1 MSAPNVTKP
10 ARGKKRR
17 LQQAAQRPPRA
28 AERTIHVAI
37 NGRRYEFEPGRDLTP
52 TMTLAHLLRDK
63 LGFTGLKVAC
73 DEGACGGCT
82 VLMDGKAVLSCMVL
96 AVETHGH
103 EILTVEGLPKDDPV
117 IAAFAQQSEPG
128 YGTAL
133 QCGYCTP
140 GFVMASR
147 ALLSENPKPT
157 LAEVKEALSGN
168 ICRCGCYAGIA
179 QAVLHA
185 SEKTAATSRAS
196 DLRTARPGG
205 RPSRRRQNKAAPQ
218 GERIFPRSIR
228 TVPLTLR
235 RRRLSRRRLE
245 ACPERRR
252 RVCGVGRP
260 LLNSMAL
267 GLGGSR

>member
-1 MSAPNVTKP
+1 MASARRSPTRPPKGPKQRSTPKVAKP
-10 ARGKKRR
+10 VHARRR
-17 LQQAAQRPPRA
+17 RSQQAAQRPPRA
-28 AERTIHVAI
+28 AAAERTIQVTI
-37 NGRRYEFEPGRDLTP
+37 NGRQHELEPGRDLTP
-52 TMTLAHLLRDK
+52 TMTLAYLLRDK

-117 IAAFAQQSEPG
+117 IEAFVQQSEPG
-128 YGTAL
+128 FGTAL

-140 GFVMASR
+140 GFVMTSR
-147 ALLSENPKPT
+147 ALLNDNPKAS

-185 SEKTAATSRAS
+185 SEKMAPR
-196 DLRTARPGG
+196 GG
-205 RPSRRRQNKAAPQ
+205 RR
-218 GERIFPRSIR
+218 
-228 TVPLTLR
+228 
-235 RRRLSRRRLE
+235 
-245 ACPERRR
+245 
-252 RVCGVGRP
+252 
-260 LLNSMAL
+260 
-267 GLGGSR
+267 